1 MRHELREWQSEIRA
15 PMLAAF
21 ETKRDFLVTATPG
34 AGKTTLALSFSYE
47 LIRSNKIDHVH
58 VVTPTAALRKHWQDA
73 ASEWGIRLGRR
84 SNSSLRTKPLP
95 FDIGGIATTYAQVA
109 NEADA
114 HAANIEHRRALVI
127 LDECHHSG
135 DRRAWGEAVK
145 EAFGEARFRLHL
157 SGTPFRQDGNV
168 IPFINYSV
176 EGVSISDGDYKYARA
191 IKENVC
197 RPVLFRSYNALL
209 QYAARGQRF
218 EISIADDD
226 CPKNQEAERL
236 RFALHPDA
244 GLVEQMVRDA
254 DDEIQAIRAKGARWS
269 DAAAILVAMSQ
280 EHAYKC
286 AQVIKNVTGQEPV
299 VVVSDS
305 DSAED
310 DLLHF
315 KDSSTGRWIVAVRM
329 ISEGVDIPRLM
340 VAVYATNVTAT
351 LFFRQFV
358 GRVVRVQHFG
368 REESATVFLPADHRL
383 IDEAKDIEA
392 EVRQFLKEDPSAFPA
407 IRAQLEA
414 KERRVAEVV
423 PRMSGIAEGDSYY
436 RGVLLQEWAIKE
448 AEKIF
453 EIIPSANRITLS
465 ELAYGIQMSRGQS
478 SEAAA

>member
-1 MRHELREWQSEIRA
+1 MKHELREWQSEVRTSL
-15 PMLAAF
+15 LASF
-21 ETKRDFLVTATPG
+21 ETRRDFLVTATPG
-34 AGKTTLALSFSYE
+34 AGKTTLALSFAHE
-47 LIRSNKIDHVH
+47 LIRASKIDHVH
-58 VVTPTAALRKHWQDA
+58 VVTPTSALRKHWQDA
-73 ASEWGIRLGRR
+73 ATEWGIRLGRR
-84 SNSSLRTKPLP
+84 SNWSLRTKPLP
-95 FDIGGIATTYAQVA
+95 FDIGGIATTYSQVA

-168 IPFINYSV
+168 IPFINYSID
-176 EGVSISDGDYKYARA
+176 GISISDGDYKYARA

-218 EISIADDD
+218 EISIVDDD
-226 CPKNQEAERL
+226 CPKSQEAERL
-236 RFALHPDA
+236 RFALHPEA

-269 DAAAILVAMSQ
+269 DAAGILVAMSQ

-286 AQVIKNVTGQEPV
+286 AQVIKDVTGQEPV

-305 DSAED
+305 DSAEE
-310 DLLHF
+310 DLMHF
-315 KDSSTGRWIVAVRM
+315 KDSVGRWVVAVRM

-340 VAVYATNVTAT
+340 VAVYATNITAT

-392 EVRQFLKEDPSAFPA
+392 EVQQFLKDEPEAFPA
-407 IRAQLEA
+407 IRKALEA
-414 KERRVAEVV
+414 KQRTVSEVV
-423 PRMSGIAEGDSYY
+423 PQMTEFLRVVPIIAACFWEA
-436 RGVLLQEWAIKE
+436 WALDE
-448 AEKIF
+448 AKRIF
-453 EIIPSANRITLS
+453 EIIPSANRITIS
-465 ELAYGIQMSRGQS
+465 ELAYGIQMSRGPH